1 MKRLINRV
9 LQEWSRHPG
18 LPSLKREGLRERMAN
33 DIVNNMRKKSTGN
46 GWFLDLSP
54 DHMRNTTNPENR

>member
-9 LQEWSRHPG
+9 LQEWSNHPG
-18 LPSLKREGLRERMAN
+18 LPSLKRDGLRERMAN
-33 DIVNNMRKKSTGN
+33 DIVNRMREKPTGN

-54 DHMRNTTNPENR
+54 KHMQKTTNPKGR

>member
-9 LQEWSRHPG
+9 LQEWSKHPG
-18 LPSLKREGLRERMAN
+18 LPSLKRDGLRERMAN
-33 DIVNNMRKKSTGN
+33 DIVNRIREKSSGS

-54 DHMRNTTNPENR
+54 DYMRETINPENK